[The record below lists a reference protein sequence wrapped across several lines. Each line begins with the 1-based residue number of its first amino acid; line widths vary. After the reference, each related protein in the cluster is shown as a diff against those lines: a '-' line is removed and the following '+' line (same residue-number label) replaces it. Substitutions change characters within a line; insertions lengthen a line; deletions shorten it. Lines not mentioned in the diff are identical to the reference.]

1 MCTLLQKY
9 FWSFPQVRGIE
20 VEFLRQIACM
30 CFKVFDAFYLS
41 LDFTEKETEGQRQK
55 VTCPNAN
62 RFKTYVSCK

>member
-20 VEFLRQIACM
+20 GEFLRQILCM
-30 CFKVFDAFYLS
+30 SLRFDAFFLS
-41 LDFTEKETEGQRQK
+41 LHFTEKETEGQRQK